1 MTRLLLVLALAR
13 LRHRKNQILASTG
26 SIMRAL
32 AHPRLGPL
40 AAVRSSSDSP
50 QRPAPVLLRPPL
62 PFPAARLR
70 RLPELSPPATRHRR
84 PMPPPTA
91 TAASGDAAGGGS
103 FPELTCPADFAA
115 VASPGGRISVVGF
128 GSLLSGERS
137 AARGRAGSGFP
148 WSLSPGRPD
157 ADWWQSG
164 ARGARSRTWRASAW
178 RR

>member
-40 AAVRSSSDSP
+40 AAVRSSSDAP
-50 QRPAPVLLRPPL
+50 QRPALLRPAL

-70 RLPELSPPATRHRR
+70 RLPELSPPATRHRC

-91 TAASGDAAGGGS
+91 TTASGDAAGGGS
-103 FPELTCPADFAA
+103 FSELTCPADFAA
-115 VASPGGRISVVGF
+115 VAAPGGRISVVGF

-137 AARGRAGSGFP
+137 AARGCAGSGFP
-148 WSLSPGRPD
+148 
-157 ADWWQSG
+157 
-164 ARGARSRTWRASAW
+164 
-178 RR
+178 